1 MSNFLKTTA
10 IFFSSLLFFINII
23 TENYCFAVNY
33 KNLTPGQESLRSDLP
48 FENLN
53 QFLLNRHGE
62 KLVSTIRNIPL
73 FNLRSQP
80 FDIHNNRLSSET
92 GKLRI
97 SPEYLLSSESISRNL
112 TTSVIIFPFHYFW

>member
-1 MSNFLKTTA
+1 MSNLLKTTA
-10 IFFSSLLFFINII
+10 IFFSFLLFFISII
-23 TENYCFAVNY
+23 TENYCFAVNS
-33 KNLTPGQESLRSDLP
+33 KTINPGQEYLSSDLP

-62 KLVSTIRNIPL
+62 QLISTIKNISV

-80 FDIHNNRLSSET
+80 FDIYKNRFSSES

-97 SPEYLLSSESISRNL
+97 RPEYLQSSESISRNL
-112 TTSVIIFPFHYFW
+112 TTGVIIFPFHYFW